1 MNRDTST
8 TPTTLRG
15 KEAIASEAI
24 TDDAQNARVSARPEP
39 DLLDAISGLFVN
51 DSFAEEVDAYI
62 RAERQRE
69 RDEAAREARE

>member
-8 TPTTLRG
+8 TPTTLRR

-24 TDDAQNARVSARPEP
+24 TDDPQNALVSARRAP
-39 DLLDAISGLFVN
+39 DLLDAISDLFVN